1 VQLHL
6 TLRICKPCGEIT
18 WPPGA
23 ARKEE
28 MHIFRPRQNTA
39 PRGQTTRPAYA
50 LGVVRHPKN
59 PPHI

>member
-1 VQLHL
+1 VVQQL
-6 TLRICKPCGEIT
+6 TMRICKPCEEKT

-28 MHIFRPRQNTA
+28 MHIFSPRQNAA

-50 LGVVRHPKN
+50 LGVK
-59 PPHI
+59 

>member
-1 VQLHL
+1 LKVVQQL
-6 TLRICKPCGEIT
+6 TMRICKPCEEKT

-28 MHIFRPRQNTA
+28 MHIFSPRQNAA

-50 LGVVRHPKN
+50 LGVK
-59 PPHI
+59 